1 MKYRDVRAAERRDG
15 GRVIVPFQ
23 REKHQK
29 RGVLTLN
36 DQYGEGYQDG
46 RQEQSAA
53 PRRRRRRADDVQASP
68 QSEPVQPV
76 AAPEAPEMPAQEAPM
91 RRTPPPGM
99 RASQRHP
106 ADDEG
111 YAMGDEDYTFDD
123 EEEFDDADDADE
135 GREPSRR
142 RGQGC
147 LLAALGAVVVVLVL
161 CICGW
166 FFLPDLRDALLERVG
181 ITVQDDLSAYS
192 AFELTA
198 EPQTVDVG
206 REVVFTVKTTKNV
219 GCVRLTD
226 NTGAQLALVPQ
237 SGAAFQV
244 VDASEGLVWTIPVT
258 FSAPYDGSVIAY
270 AAADADSVLSMPAE
284 QSAVT
289 AVTVL
294 EPAPTVEPTLE
305 PTAEPTPAPTAEPTP
320 APTVEPTL
328 MPTVV
333 PAVALQAEE
342 TPTPTVAPTVEPTSA
357 PTAEP
362 TPTPAP
368 TPTPTPVPTP
378 TPSPTPV
385 PTPTPSPTPVPY
397 RVYSVAPA
405 PSADPTLLEVASTV
419 LVDGAEQENI
429 NREISM
435 GDPEE
440 YGRQDGVLTFRGG
453 PMRQNAAFG
462 AAEITEGAL
471 EVVWST
477 RTSGLLR
484 GEDDAIYQGYGWTG
498 QPLIVKWHMEI
509 REMMNLYENKRTVT
523 GLKEVIMPSMDGK
536 IYFFDLDDGK
546 ATRDPIDLGYP
557 FAATAAVDTSGYP
570 LLFAGQSLSV
580 LQDNTGT
587 IGMRVYN
594 LIDQSQI
601 YFETGRNALA
611 NNRSGS
617 VNSSA
622 LLERD
627 TDTLLYTG
635 ENGLL
640 YTIGLNTAFDLA
652 AGTLELDPQTVAYR
666 YESSLSDEAG
676 ISGSVAMYGNYVY
689 FADNAGLLQCVDV
702 NTMQC
707 LWAVDL
713 GDATPSTVALEDE
726 GDGNI
731 ALYVANT
738 IQNRGKSGDV
748 SIRRYDALTGE
759 MAWEYLIACKFNR
772 DNTAGAMSSPIIGQ
786 GDINDMVVYTINQT
800 GEEDLA
806 SVIALDKQTGEEL
819 WNQPLD
825 AYSYSSPTAVYST
838 DGKGYIFQGD
848 ENGTLR
854 LMDGFTGSTISTIS
868 LGSPIVGSPAAY
880 NDIVVVGTSTGRICG
895 VRIK

>member
-29 RGVLTLN
+29 RGVITLN

-46 RQEQSAA
+46 RQEQSAT
-53 PRRRRRRADDVQASP
+53 PRRRRRRPDDVQASQ
-68 QSEPVQPV
+68 QSVHEQP
-76 AAPEAPEMPAQEAPM
+76 AAAQEAPAQQETPM
-91 RRTPPPGM
+91 RRTPPPGI
-99 RASQRHP
+99 RATRQNS
-106 ADDEG
+106 AEDEG
-111 YAMGDEDYTFDD
+111 YAMGDVDYTFDDD
-123 EEEFDDADDADE
+123 EEEFDDVDE
-135 GREPSRR
+135 EREPPRR
-142 RGQGC
+142 KGQGC
-147 LLAALGAVVVVLVL
+147 LLAVLAAVVIVLVL

-206 REVVFTVKTTKNV
+206 REIVFTVKTTKNV

-237 SGAAFQV
+237 SGASFQV
-244 VDASEGLVWTIPVT
+244 VDAAEGLVWTIPVT
-258 FSAPYDGSVIAY
+258 FGMPYDGAVIAY
-270 AAADADSVLSMPAE
+270 AAADADSVLAMPAE

-294 EPAPTVEPTLE
+294 EPAPTVEPTPV
-305 PTAEPTPAPTAEPTP
+305 PTVEPTPAPTAEPTL
-320 APTVEPTL
+320 APTSEPVT
-328 MPTVV
+328 TVV
-333 PAVALQAEE
+333 PAVALQAVQ
-342 TPTPTVAPTVEPTSA
+342 TPEPTVEPTLAPTMAPTPA

-362 TPTPAP
+362 TPEP

-397 RVYSVAPA
+397 RVYSVVPA
-405 PSADPTLLEVASTV
+405 STADPALLEVASTV
-419 LVDGAEQENI
+419 LVDGVEQENI
-429 NREISM
+429 SREISM
-435 GDPEE
+435 DDPAE

-471 EVVWST
+471 EVVWTT

-484 GEDDAIYQGYGWTG
+484 GDDEQIYQGYGWTG

-509 REMMNLYENKRTVT
+509 REMMNLYESKRTVT

-557 FAATAAVDTSGYP
+557 FTATAAVDTSGYP
-570 LLFAGQSLSV
+570 LLFACEGLSV
-580 LQDNTGT
+580 LEGNTGT

-611 NNRSGS
+611 NNKSGS

-622 LLERD
+622 LLERG

-726 GDGNI
+726 GDGNV

-738 IQNRGKSGDV
+738 IQNRGRSGDV

-759 MAWEYLIACKFNR
+759 MTWEYLIACKFNR
-772 DNTAGAMSSPIIGQ
+772 DNTAGAMSSPVIGQ

-800 GEEDLA
+800 GDEDLA
-806 SVIALDKQTGEEL
+806 SVVALDKRTGEEL

-848 ENGTLR
+848 QNGTLR

-880 NDIVVVGTSTGRICG
+880 NDIVVVGTTTGRICG